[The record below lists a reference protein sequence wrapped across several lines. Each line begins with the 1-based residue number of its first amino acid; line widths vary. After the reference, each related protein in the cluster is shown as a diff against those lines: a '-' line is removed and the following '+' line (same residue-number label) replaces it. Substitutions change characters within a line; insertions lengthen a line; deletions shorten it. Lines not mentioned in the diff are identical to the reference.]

1 MRRPLVM
8 LLDLG
13 GGLALA
19 AVAILGGNA
28 LTQGPTL
35 VFLLLPLVCLL
46 GFALGAWRAHASLKS
61 LGLVPILLNLP
72 LALLLWGSPRATFA
86 LPVLGAASSALGVLA
101 ASSWQ
106 SRRKQVLLLLGL
118 AIGVLV
124 AVTPRFAD
132 SLVVRREVNEPA
144 VPFQLSLMGGGVV
157 AAEQLRGQVV
167 VVAFWATWC
176 VPCQHELPE
185 LQRLYERFEKDP
197 RVAFFAVDFGPG
209 DRPDDKGDTPERA
222 EGFFR
227 RFGYRLPLAYDA
239 DGSLARTLSAHGLP
253 YLLVLDREGRIR
265 LRHAGFVG
273 SEGLLEKLTATIRG
287 LLPEARA
294 SALGTVIGSG
304 TLGGRCKEY
313 APASA
318 RLRRTPGPGTG

>member
-19 AVAILGGNA
+19 AVTLLGITA
-28 LTQGPTL
+28 LLESPTL
-35 VFLLLPLVCLL
+35 VFLLLPLVGLA
-46 GFALGAWRAHASLKS
+46 GFALGAWRAHASLRS
-61 LGLVPILLNLP
+61 LWLVPILLNLP
-72 LALLLWGSPRATFA
+72 SALLLWGSSPASFG
-86 LPVLGAASSALGVLA
+86 LPILGAASSALGVVA
-101 ASSWQ
+101 ASSWKT
-106 SRRKQVLLLLGL
+106 RRKQLLLLLGL
-118 AIGVLV
+118 AIGTLV

-144 VPFQLSLMGGGVV
+144 VPFQLSLMGDGGVTS
-157 AAEQLRGQVV
+157 EQLRGKVV

-209 DRPDDKGDTPERA
+209 DRPGVEGDTPARA
-222 EGFFR
+222 AEFFH

-239 DGSLARTLSAHGLP
+239 DGSLTRALSAQGLP
-253 YLLVLDREGRIR
+253 YLLVLDREGRTR
-265 LRHAGFVG
+265 LRHAGFIG
-273 SEGLLEKLTATIRG
+273 SEHLLEKLTATIQG
-287 LLPEARA
+287 LLPETR
-294 SALGTVIGSG
+294 S
-304 TLGGRCKEY
+304 
-313 APASA
+313 
-318 RLRRTPGPGTG
+318 